1 MTDMQNSTD
10 GGNREEAEKILEE
23 ILQYAELVQGLRNGE
38 PYADVRTDR
47 ALKLGI
53 PKLASALSDARK
65 RERER
70 VREAVEGALNGIG
83 GVKPMEVNGKT
94 EYGFSFGWDAGA
106 KAARSA
112 ALKAFDEPV

>member
-1 MTDMQNSTD
+1 MQNSTD
-10 GGNREEAEKILEE
+10 SGDIEEAQKVVCKFYLEDKRDDDGKPYVLVE
-23 ILQYAELVQGLRNGE
+23 AELTHLSKEIV
-38 PYADVRTDR
+38 
-47 ALKLGI
+47 
-53 PKLASALSDARK
+53 SALSEARK